1 MSFQALPEEEAAG
14 RCLQELHQFP
24 ALFYLSALQ
33 LPTLL
38 PEYTGGP
45 PDSPSNSLH
54 GHAFCEVAGFVDV
67 TAA

>member
-38 PEYTGGP
+38 PEYTAGVVHGQLIFVTIQAE
-45 PDSPSNSLH
+45 PSARFHN
-54 GHAFCEVAGFVDV
+54 
-67 TAA
+67 

>member
-38 PEYTGGP
+38 PEYTVGVVR
-45 PDSPSNSLH
+45 DQLRM
-54 GHAFCEVAGFVDV
+54 A
-67 TAA
+67 TI